1 MAKIFPSLEMIK
13 KLKVQPTKGELYLIN
28 HLTDNLEDKI
38 EIYFQPF
45 LNGDRPD
52 IILMQKN
59 VGIAIIE
66 VKDWNL
72 DLYKVN
78 KNNDWFLKQDNIPI
92 KSPFQQVYSYRD
104 NLFNLH
110 INGLLKT
117 KVLKPH
123 FFGRIRTYVY
133 FHNTS
138 KQDIQN
144 FYKQILDDYKN
155 KEQKYHDDFKSK
167 GLQYTEYIKKLDF
180 LKKRKENLEQ
190 DTKYSMIGNGNI
202 EKIKLPLDNSNLF
215 TDAIYKEF
223 QRYLQPPMHTFEHGI
238 ELKYTKKQ
246 NKLIVSQPIH
256 QKIKGVA
263 GSGKTVVLAKR
274 AVNAHKRHKDRVLIL
289 SYNITLGRYI
299 HDRISDVREEFN
311 WGNFYITN
319 YHQCVKLLLNNSEVK
334 IEIPENIQ
342 NIINSISDDEEK
354 EIYIDNY
361 LEEEYFSNSNLFE
374 SNKDK
379 IYKYK
384 SIFIDEIQDYKPEWI
399 KIIRAYF
406 LEKDGEMV
414 LFGDEKQNI
423 YDRELDTER
432 KIKTVQGFG
441 KWETLNKSIRYKSD
455 GRILSL
461 AKQFQKTFFTG
472 KYEVDTYKESLRTPS
487 LSLDLYKLQHYK
499 KDTDE
504 NIEKLVDSIFHELQS
519 YHTHQDDI
527 VILGSKISFL
537 QEIDY
542 LFRTKY
548 RVKTLTTFE
557 AKEIKKTNK
566 NDMLNIRKFKK
577 IAFNNHSGKL
587 KISTIHSFKG
597 YEAYVVFLIVD
608 DANMYKKL
616 DDNPE
621 MIYAGLTRSKSDIM
635 VFTKEDSQYNEFFD
649 KELEYKKEAYIYNK
663 KDVEKLKILSLDDEN
678 KLFYSYISA

>member
-1 MAKIFPSLEMIK
+1 MAKVFPSIEEIK
-13 KLKVQPTKGELYLIN
+13 KLKVQPTKGELCLLNYLIE
-28 HLTDNLEDKI
+28 NLEDKT

-45 LNGDRPD
+45 LNGDMPD
-52 IILMQKN
+52 IILMKKN
-59 VGIAIIE
+59 VGVAIIE

-72 DLYKVN
+72 DLYKIN
-78 KNNDWFLKQDNIPI
+78 KNNDWFLKKNNTSI

-117 KVLKPH
+117 KVSNPH
-123 FFGRIRTYVY
+123 FFGRIKTYVY
-133 FHNTS
+133 FHNAS
-138 KQDIQN
+138 KNDIKK

-155 KEQKYHDDFKSK
+155 EEQQYHNDFKSK
-167 GLQYTEYIKKLDF
+167 ELQYTEYIKKLDSI
-180 LKKRKENLEQ
+180 KKRKENVEQ
-190 DTKYSMIGNGNI
+190 DIRYSMIGNDSRA
-202 EKIKLPLDNSNLF
+202 KIILPLDTSTLF
-215 TDAIYKEF
+215 TENIYNEF
-223 QRYLQPPMHTFEHGI
+223 QRYLQPPMHTFEQGI
-238 ELKYTKKQ
+238 ELKYTKEQ
-246 NKLIVSQPIH
+246 NKLIDSNSIH
-256 QKIKGVA
+256 QKIIGVA
-263 GSGKTVVLAKR
+263 GSGKTVILAKR
-274 AVNAHKRHKDRVLIL
+274 AVTAHKRHDGRVLIL

-319 YHQCVKLLLNNSEVK
+319 YHQYVKQLLNNIGIK
-334 IEIPENIQ
+334 IEISENIHS
-342 NIINSISDDEEK
+342 IINSISDDEEK
-354 EIYIDNY
+354 EVYLDNY
-361 LEEEYFSNSNLFE
+361 FEKEYFSNSKLFE
-374 SNKDK
+374 RNKDE

-406 LEKDGEMV
+406 LEEDGEMV

-423 YDRELDTER
+423 YNRKLDNEK
-432 KIKTVQGFG
+432 KIATVQGFG
-441 KWETLNKSIRYKSD
+441 RWKKLTESIRHKSD

-472 KYEVDTYKESLRTPS
+472 KYEVDIHKESLRTPS
-487 LSLDLYKLQHYK
+487 LSLDLYKLKHYK
-499 KDTDE
+499 KDTD
-504 NIEKLVDSIFHELQS
+504 NDVEKLVDSIFYELQS
-519 YHTHQDDI
+519 YHIHQDDI

-548 RVKTLTTFE
+548 KVKTLTTFE
-557 AKEIKKTNK
+557 AKEIKETNK
-566 NDMLNIRKFKK
+566 NDVSNVRKFKK
-577 IAFNNHSGKL
+577 IGFNNHSGKL

-608 DANMYKKL
+608 DANMYEKL

-635 VFTKEDSQYNEFFD
+635 VFTKEDSQYNEFFK

-663 KDVEKLKILSLDDEN
+663 KDVEKVKILSLDDEN
-678 KLFYSYISA
+678 KLFYSHISA